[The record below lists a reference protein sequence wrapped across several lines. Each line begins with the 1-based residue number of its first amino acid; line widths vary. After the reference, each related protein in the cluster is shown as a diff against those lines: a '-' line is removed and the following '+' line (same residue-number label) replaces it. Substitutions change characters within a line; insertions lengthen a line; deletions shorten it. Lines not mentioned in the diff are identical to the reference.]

1 MKNEFFTKFIENA
14 IQQQHQHPFKMSSK
28 HENILKRKNFKKI
41 CRKHDFILFFYSVFL
56 VFAGS
61 KDKKSFHFFPHC
73 PIKIYNFMSNDEN
86 DDEKG
91 K

>member
-1 MKNEFFTKFIENA
+1 MKIFLKEKTLKKYAES
-14 IQQQHQHPFKMSSK
+14 M
-28 HENILKRKNFKKI
+28 ILSY
-41 CRKHDFILFFYSVFL
+41 FYSVFL